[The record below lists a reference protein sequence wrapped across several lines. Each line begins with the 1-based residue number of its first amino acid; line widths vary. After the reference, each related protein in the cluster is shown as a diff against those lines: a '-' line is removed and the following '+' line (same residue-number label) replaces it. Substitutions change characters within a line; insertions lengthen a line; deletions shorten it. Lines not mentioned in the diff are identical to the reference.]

1 MARCGEIGDG
11 WLDGGWAG
19 GSWAGAGQKLGRR
32 RGDNLGTATQT
43 TDWHLEMET
52 SSVALHLGTS
62 RNDTFLCIIRVYF
75 RYLYISFVDII

>member
-1 MARCGEIGDG
+1 MR
-11 WLDGGWAG
+11 GWAG
-19 GSWAGAGQKLGRR
+19 GSWAGAGQELGRR

-52 SSVALHLGTS
+52 SRVALHLGTS

-75 RYLYISFVDII
+75 RYLYICFVVII

>member
-11 WLDGGWAG
+11 WRDGGWAG
-19 GSWAGAGQKLGRR
+19 GSWAGAGQELGRR

-52 SSVALHLGTS
+52 SRVALHLGTS
-62 RNDTFLCIIRVYF
+62 RNDTFLSILHQNI
-75 RYLYISFVDII
+75 

>member
-1 MARCGEIGDG
+1 MEDG
-11 WLDGGWAG
+11 RGA
-19 GSWAGAGQKLGRR
+19 AGQELGRR
-32 RGDNLGTATQT
+32 LGDNLGTATQT

-75 RYLYISFVDII
+75 RYLYISFVVII